1 METPHHDRAKRLG
14 HYERDRGKQSAY
26 SVGKPTNKQ
35 YQNKGGKRM
44 NFAELQIG
52 GIQPK
57 VADLANQLLIIEP
70 IEYKANIDTVHG
82 MTDAIEVNVTNLD
95 TGQMHDGILFFNVA
109 LKNALKNKV
118 GQKVLARIGQGTA
131 KPGKSAPWILID
143 ATSNPADLAKA
154 NSFVAAAPA
163 KPAAAPAT
171 VADPKQVVTADAL
184 SPEVVALLAQLGAKP
199 I

>member
-1 METPHHDRAKRLG
+1 
-14 HYERDRGKQSAY
+14 
-26 SVGKPTNKQ
+26 
-35 YQNKGGKRM
+35 
-44 NFAELQIG
+44 
-52 GIQPK
+52 
-57 VADLANQLLIIEP
+57 
-70 IEYKANIDTVHG
+70 
-82 MTDAIEVNVTNLD
+82 
-95 TGQMHDGILFFNVA
+95 MHDGILFFNVA

-163 KPAAAPAT
+163 KPAAAPAA

-184 SPEVVALLAQLGAKP
+184 SPEVMALLAQLGAKP